1 MEVVN
6 EVMPTNP
13 DRIKEMMAEGPDGPI
28 YMINLLKFKEKAE
41 YEDGRETDLTGY
53 EAYQLYAKEVA
64 KLLTEFGGKGIFAGD
79 VTFLALGQV
88 EDLWDEVAIAMYPK
102 RADLLQMS
110 SSKKWQEI
118 SVHRTAGL
126 AGQLNIETVAP
137 AGALE
142 HLAATN
148 S

>member
-126 AGQLNIETVAP
+126 AGQLNIETVAQL
-137 AGALE
+137 GAFG
-142 HLAATN
+142 
-148 S
+148 

>member
-28 YMINLLKFKEKAE
+28 YMVNLLKFKEKAE

-88 EDLWDEVAIAMYPK
+88 EDLWDEVAIAMYSK

-126 AGQLNIETVAP
+126 AGQLNIETVAQRN
-137 AGALE
+137 AFE
-142 HLAATN
+142 
-148 S
+148 